1 VGAALGVRGADAEF
15 VLDRADVGVE
25 QIQEQAPA
33 LAQDR
38 ADLVRNGGAEDD
50 GLEAAGIKTAGSA
63 RLPCIWAY
71 NLTESKDAG
80 TIS

>member
-1 VGAALGVRGADAEF
+1 MRAAELVSAGAPLRFMADEVLKEPLVSPVQTKDF
-15 VLDRADVGVE
+15 VNLQLDQKNDS
-25 QIQEQAPA
+25 
-33 LAQDR
+33 
-38 ADLVRNGGAEDD
+38 